1 MDKEKKKS
9 YRFGKEKVKI
19 PLEMPS
25 HQKNPQTV
33 RTNKQFQINP
43 TKQKQLRKVIAY
55 KSNIKIAFKFME

>member
-1 MDKEKKKS
+1 
-9 YRFGKEKVKI
+9 
-19 PLEMPS
+19 MPS